1 MFVNNVLGALV
12 GYAAMFFIIRYMGK
26 EALGIVAFSISF
38 VGLFSFLT
46 NLGFDN
52 THIKKI
58 SDEKNQGKC
67 NGTYIGIKLSLI
79 AIFVFAVIT
88 SIYVWKDLM
97 GNGFESRMHEQAV
110 YLSIIYW
117 SLFSILY
124 IFVSTFNG
132 KRQIA
137 RSQTLIFINNFTRSL
152 LTIIIAVLS
161 LGVLALVNAY
171 IAGVLVAIV
180 VAIYLFRKMP
190 VKRPD
195 MRYLKSYVKF
205 ALPLAISSSA
215 VIIAANTDV
224 VMIQW
229 FWSALDVADYYAA
242 KRIGMLMTTIGI
254 AIGTTVYPAMS
265 RLHSRGDIQEIRKIA
280 CLAERYLSMVVFPL
294 MFFILVFTDKIVVIM
309 LSESM
314 RSAIPVIRV
323 LTVFYT
329 LTVMNI
335 PYAYQ
340 LPAMNRTDI
349 SGKIGVMRAVINIGL
364 NFIFI
369 PTSLL
374 GIGLLGM
381 GAVGAAMAT
390 LITFLITTF
399 NMRLAAYRLTGSIS
413 DKKILIHISSAILT
427 SVVFLLIDT
436 SWASR
441 WYTLGILGLAFMGVY
456 LAILALLKEFKK
468 EDFELFFD
476 AFNPK
481 KMLRYMGGEL
491 KEK

>member
-1 MFVNNVLGALV
+1 
-12 GYAAMFFIIRYMGK
+12 
-26 EALGIVAFSISF
+26 
-38 VGLFSFLT
+38 
-46 NLGFDN
+46 
-52 THIKKI
+52 
-58 SDEKNQGKC
+58 
-67 NGTYIGIKLSLI
+67 
-79 AIFVFAVIT
+79 
-88 SIYVWKDLM
+88 
-97 GNGFESRMHEQAV
+97 
-110 YLSIIYW
+110 
-117 SLFSILY
+117 
-124 IFVSTFNG
+124 
-132 KRQIA
+132 
-137 RSQTLIFINNFTRSL
+137 
-152 LTIIIAVLS
+152 
-161 LGVLALVNAY
+161 
-171 IAGVLVAIV
+171 
-180 VAIYLFRKMP
+180 MP
-190 VKRPD
+190 VEMPD
-195 MRYLKSYVKF
+195 KNYLKSYMKF

-229 FWSALDVADYYAA
+229 FWSSLDVADYYAA

-265 RLHSRGDIQEIRKIA
+265 RLHSKGNIEEIRKIA
-280 CLAERYLSMVVFPL
+280 SMAERYLSMVVFPL
-294 MFFILVFTDKIVVIM
+294 MFFILVFTDKIVLIM
-309 LSESM
+309 LSEAM

-340 LPAMNRTDI
+340 LPAVNRTDI
-349 SGKIGVMRAVINIGL
+349 SGKIGVMRAVINVGL

-369 PTSLL
+369 PTSIL
-374 GIGLLGM
+374 GIGLLGL
-381 GAVGAAMAT
+381 GAVGAALAT

-413 DKKILIHISSAILT
+413 DKRILIHISSAILT

-456 LAILALLKEFKK
+456 IAILTLMKEFRK
-468 EDFELFFD
+468 EDFDLFFD

-481 KMLRYMGGEL
+481 KMLGYMNEEIR
-491 KEK
+491 EKK